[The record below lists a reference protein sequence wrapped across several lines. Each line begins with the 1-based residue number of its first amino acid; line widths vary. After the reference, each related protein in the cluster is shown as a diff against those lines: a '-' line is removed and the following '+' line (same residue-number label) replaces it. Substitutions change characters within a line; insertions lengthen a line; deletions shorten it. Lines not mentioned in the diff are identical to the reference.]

1 MSVQP
6 PFANEPIDTKIESLG
21 ERTIDSPLSHG
32 RFVSDD
38 DRVSYDLDARRI
50 EARVRAEEPLVG
62 LEEAGPRRRLF
73 FDPQNVKAAIVTCGG
88 LCPGLNDV
96 IRSIHNTLTRVYGVR
111 VVKGV
116 PFGYEGLNPASGLPL
131 LDLGARE
138 VRGIHEDGGTM
149 LGSSRGPQDPEVMV
163 ETLYRED
170 IRILF
175 TVGGD
180 GTLRGAL
187 GVRDEIR
194 RRGLKIAV
202 VGIPKTIDN
211 DIGMVARTFG
221 FDSAVSA
228 AQASL
233 KAAHVEAKSF
243 RNGIGIVKLMGRESG
258 FVAAAAAL
266 ACADANF
273 VLVPE
278 VPFEIEGRNGLASH
292 VQDRLRRDGHALIV
306 VAEGAGQE
314 LFAANRGTDPSGNR
328 KLGDIG
334 ALLRDRIGEVL
345 KGRGIL
351 HTIKYI
357 DPSYVIRSVPAVSND
372 SIFCTFLGQHAA
384 HAGMAGKTGVLIGSW
399 SNLFVHVPIEAA
411 IVKRKRVDPAGLLW
425 TSVLEATG
433 QPASMVNG
441 AVSAPTTVAG
451 DLAVSPG

>member
-6 PFANEPIDTKIESLG
+6 PFANEHVDTRVEALG

-32 RFVSDD
+32 RFVRDD

-50 EARVRAEEPLVG
+50 EARFRAEEPLIG
-62 LEEAGPRRRLF
+62 LEEAGPRAKLF
-73 FDPQNVKAAIVTCGG
+73 FDPRNTKAAIVTCGG

-111 VVKGV
+111 IVKGV
-116 PFGYEGLNPASGLPL
+116 QFGYEGLDPASGLPL
-131 LDLGARE
+131 LDLGPRE

-149 LGSSRGPQDPEVMV
+149 LGSSRGPKAPEIMV
-163 ETLYRED
+163 ETLHRED

-187 GVRDEIR
+187 GIRDEIR

-202 VGIPKTIDN
+202 VAVPKTIDN
-211 DIGMVARTFG
+211 DISMVARTFG
-221 FDSAVSA
+221 YDSAVSA

-233 KAAHVEAKSF
+233 KAAHVEAQSF
-243 RNGIGIVKLMGRESG
+243 RNGIGIVKLMGRDSG

-278 VPFEIEGRNGLASH
+278 VPFEIEGPNGLASH
-292 VQDRLRRDGHALIV
+292 VEDRLRRDGHAMLV

-314 LFAANRGTDPSGNR
+314 LFDRSLGTDPSGNR

-334 ALLRDRIGEVL
+334 ALLRDRVGEVL
-345 KGRGIL
+345 RGRGVS

-411 IVKRKRVDPAGLLW
+411 IARRKRIDPAGILW

-433 QPASMVNG
+433 QPQSMVNG
-441 AVSAPTTVAG
+441 ADAAPVT
-451 DLAVSPG
+451 AVVQAALSPG